1 MKLTIMNAN
10 NKLLKHIMGVGFVA
24 ALLLLF
30 PLIGM
35 QFSEEV
41 MWTYTDFIFAG
52 ILLFGTGTAF
62 VFALHKMQNSSLRL
76 GAGIALVSTF
86 LLVWVNLAVGIV
98 GHEGE
103 SINMLYFTIPV
114 IGVIGAFLSR
124 FRSQGMSYTLLIMAI
139 VPMIIAVIALMGYLQ
154 EPPHNSVSQILGV
167 NAFFTVL
174 FSLSAIS
181 FRNASHDV
189 QEFEADI

>member
-1 MKLTIMNAN
+1 
-10 NKLLKHIMGVGFVA
+10 
-24 ALLLLF
+24 
-30 PLIGM
+30 
-35 QFSEEV
+35 
-41 MWTYTDFIFAG
+41 
-52 ILLFGTGTAF
+52 
-62 VFALHKMQNSSLRL
+62 MQNSSLRL